1 METHPTGLRLHL
13 QLDLTRMGAFCDAGN
28 AVDIG
33 LEQGSP
39 GVDLGGVG
47 VGSRD
52 VAGAV
57 HHVEGSI
64 LVAYED

>member
-1 METHPTGLRLHL
+1 
-13 QLDLTRMGAFCDAGN
+13 MGAFCDAGN

-33 LEQGSP
+33 LEHGSP